1 MDALNEEL
9 RDVVIYEIATGR
21 IDAVIGRS
29 LKPTGRYNSVESRI
43 EVALPRLNENHT
55 ATDVL
60 CDAFDV
66 GDILPRSAR

>member
-21 IDAVIGRS
+21 IDAVIGRR

-43 EVALPRLNENHT
+43 EAALPRLNENYT
-55 ATDVL
+55 AADVL
-60 CDAFDV
+60 CDAFYV